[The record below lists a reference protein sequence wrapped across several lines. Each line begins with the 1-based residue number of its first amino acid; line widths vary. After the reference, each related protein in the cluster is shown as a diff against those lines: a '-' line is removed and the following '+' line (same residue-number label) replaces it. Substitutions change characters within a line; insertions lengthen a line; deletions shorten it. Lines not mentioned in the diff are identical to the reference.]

1 MLALSSLPLSLCLSQ
16 PMLRTAPTYARAR
29 PAVALLTELPPGFET
44 LMPAVVHHTP
54 FSRHLFNAIMGYMAL
69 DTTLFAAKIIKRRM
83 EPGVQEANR
92 LAAAPT
98 TKFGALP
105 PRPVPTLF
113 PRHSHHMRSALLVGA
128 SPVFPCR
135 PLACYPEVAAQ
146 ASHLPPLARPTRPS
160 ISTAPAAHPGPD
172 PPNPRPAR
180 HGHHPTRRP
189 CPTFDACVH
198 RLGAGR
204 PARPVAPARGS
215 RQTACGILKV
225 TRTRTRARAP
235 ARAPA
240 LAVTRTLI
248 LTLTRGHTLHLCRG
262 GEAIGYASIER
273 SLDFSEHYGAR
284 S

>member
-105 PRPVPTLF
+105 PRPVPTL
-113 PRHSHHMRSALLVGA
+113 PTALT
-128 SPVFPCR
+128 PHDKR
-135 PLACYPEVAAQ
+135 VARW
-146 ASHLPPLARPTRPS
+146 SLTSLPLPPLGLLSRGSSASVTLTTTGTSHTALYIHRSRRAPRPRPS
-160 ISTAPAAHPGPD
+160 QPS
-172 PPNPRPAR
+172 PR
-180 HGHHPTRRP
+180 T
-189 CPTFDACVH
+189 
-198 RLGAGR
+198 
-204 PARPVAPARGS
+204 
-215 RQTACGILKV
+215 
-225 TRTRTRARAP
+225 TRTPSDATP
-235 ARAPA
+235 
-240 LAVTRTLI
+240 LSDL
-248 LTLTRGHTLHLCRG
+248 
-262 GEAIGYASIER
+262 
-273 SLDFSEHYGAR
+273 
-284 S
+284 

>member
-1 MLALSSLPLSLCLSQ
+1 MLALFSLPLSLCLSQ
-16 PMLRTAPTYARAR
+16 PTLRTAPTYARAR

-54 FSRHLFNAIMGYMAL
+54 FSRYLFNAIMGYMAL

-83 EPGVQEANR
+83 APGVQEANR

-105 PRPVPTLF
+105 PRPVPALF
-113 PRHSHHMRSALLVGA
+113 PRHSHHMISALLVGA

-135 PLACYPEVAAQ
+135 PLVCYPEVAAQ

-160 ISTAPAAHPGPD
+160 ISTAPNH
-172 PPNPRPAR
+172 RPAR
-180 HGHHPTRRP
+180 RGHHPTRRP

-225 TRTRTRARAP
+225 TRTRAGTRAP
-235 ARAPA
+235 APA
-240 LAVTRTLI
+240 LALALALTRTLI

-273 SLDFSEHYGAR
+273 SLDFSEHYGTR